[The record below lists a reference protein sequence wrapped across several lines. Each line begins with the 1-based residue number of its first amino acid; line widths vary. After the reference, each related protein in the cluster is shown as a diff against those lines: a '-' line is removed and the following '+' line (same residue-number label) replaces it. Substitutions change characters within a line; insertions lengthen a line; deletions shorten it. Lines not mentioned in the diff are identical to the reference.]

1 MSPPQVSPP
10 MGTVRQSANGI
21 LVVGTWLAVRPHP
34 DPLPVEQA
42 SAAVGKMSIGFAD
55 PKIRHVEQ
63 AVAAQR
69 PSWLLLADGLDEE
82 AITVLVGAGR
92 AVGVHLRVAML
103 GPVGDVDR
111 CLRWTRRFCSV
122 YLVNTASVK
131 RVVRCVRL
139 SSSGGLVVIDESFF
153 EAARSK
159 RVDLVAPLTPR
170 ERDVLRLLRH
180 GLRNAE
186 IAGELHVA
194 ESTIEF
200 HVRHLL
206 EKFAAR
212 NRTEVIERAIRSGL

>member
-1 MSPPQVSPP
+1 MV
-10 MGTVRQSANGI
+10 TIREAADGI
-21 LVVGTWLAVRPHP
+21 LVVGTWSAVRSHP
-34 DPLPVEQA
+34 DPLPAEQGPP
-42 SAAVGKMSIGFAD
+42 AVGQMSICFAN
-55 PKIRHVEQ
+55 PKIRQVEQ

-69 PSWLLLADGLDEE
+69 PSWLLLADGVDEQ
-82 AITVLVGAGR
+82 AVTPLVRAGR
-92 AVGVHLRVAML
+92 AVSAHLRVAML
-103 GPVGDVDR
+103 GPCGDVDR

-122 YLVNTASVK
+122 YLASTASVQ

-139 SSSGGLVVIDESFF
+139 SSSGGLVVIDECFY
-153 EAARSK
+153 EAARRE
-159 RVDLVAPLTPR
+159 RVDPVAPLTPR
-170 ERDVLRLLRH
+170 ERDVLRLLRR

-186 IAGELHVA
+186 IARELFVA